1 MISTDKLKQKYIVE
15 LIWPNLQVD
24 DGCLDKGDGHLL
36 SKLHLLY
43 VYKLAS
49 VFCILSVSRE
59 GTNCAGEMEKT
70 PEGVRKKKTASCLIS
85 KKKKIAY

>member
-1 MISTDKLKQKYIVE
+1 MISTDKLKQKYRVE

-24 DGCLDKGDGHLL
+24 DGCLDRGDGHLL

-70 PEGVRKKKTASCLIS
+70 PEGVRKKKQCLVS
-85 KKKKIAY
+85 SQRKKR